1 MCGIFVCA
9 RRLQGDPQTFDTT
22 NSSFEK
28 LCIGLR
34 HANAARGP
42 DAQRSHKVSF
52 RASTSDAGTVSLEFF
67 ASELCLRGS
76 RPVVQPHIR
85 NGDILCWN
93 GEIFEGLDMVPAEN
107 DGVKLFESSKDLKSP
122 AQIRDLFSSVEGPYA
137 FVFHHEE
144 SGCLI
149 FGRDPLGRRSLLIH
163 KPSLSHPYLI
173 LTSVTSGTDAGCSF
187 EELSTDHIFYLN
199 LKDLAQLDDPMT
211 FEGHLKVL
219 TRRPSQPTV
228 SSHAEPPNVNPSIP
242 PDTWPRLVSLDEIP
256 DYLLASVDALI
267 SHLDRSV
274 MLRVHNIPHRSSAP
288 TQSRVAVLFSGGID
302 STVIAYLAH
311 KHIPLEESIDLLNV
325 AFENPRKIRMETE
338 GNLGGVSRRHKKK
351 DKKPSESNPVRVSYM
366 VPDRKTGLQEVEE
379 LRQLCPGRTWNF
391 VEVNVPYNESQG
403 VRSIVEALMLPSRT
417 VMDYSLALALYFAS
431 RGVGHVRA
439 YPGAEPVAYTS
450 PARVLLNGLGSDELL
465 GGYGRHRSAF
475 NSGGWQ
481 AVISELQL
489 EIQRIPVRNLGRD
502 DRICSSHGKETRHPF
517 LSFGVVSFLAN
528 LPVQHKM
535 DPRLEV
541 GLGDKI
547 LLRLAARKMGLIE
560 ASGRKKRA
568 MQFGS
573 HSARMEG
580 DAKGD
585 VTLD

>member
-9 RRLQGDPQTFDTT
+9 RRIQGDPQTFKTT
-22 NSSFEK
+22 DSSFEE
-28 LCIGLR
+28 LCIGLK
-34 HANAARGP
+34 HANTSRGP

-52 RASTSDAGTVSLEFF
+52 GTPTSDASTLNLEFF

-76 RPVVQPHIR
+76 LPVVQPHIR

-93 GEIFEGLDMVPAEN
+93 GEIFEGLDMGPVEN
-107 DGVKLFESSKDLKSP
+107 DGVRLFESSKDLKSP

-137 FVFHHEE
+137 FVFHHE
-144 SGCLI
+144 SGSLI

-163 KPSLSHPYLI
+163 KPSPSHPYLI
-173 LTSVTSGTDAGCSF
+173 LTSVTSGANAGYSF

-199 LKDLAQLDDPMT
+199 LKDLAQLDDPMAL
-211 FEGHLKVL
+211 EDHLKAL
-219 TRRPSQPTV
+219 TRCPSQPTV
-228 SSHAEPPNVNPSIP
+228 SSYVMNPSIP
-242 PDTWPRLVSLDEIP
+242 PDTWPRLVSHDEIP
-256 DYLLASVDALI
+256 DYLPGF
-267 SHLDRSV
+267 HRSV
-274 MLRVHNIPHRSSAP
+274 MLRVHNIPHRSHCV
-288 TQSRVAVLFSGGID
+288 SRSQVCFCDPVFR
-302 STVIAYLAH
+302 
-311 KHIPLEESIDLLNV
+311 HIPPEESIDLLNV

-338 GNLGGVSRRHKKK
+338 GNLGG
-351 DKKPSESNPVRVSYM
+351 PEGESVRVSYM

-391 VEVNVPYNESQG
+391 IEIDVPYHESKEA
-403 VRSIVEALMLPSRT
+403 RSVVEALMLPSRT
-417 VMDYSLALALYFAS
+417 VMDFSLALALYFAS
-431 RGVGHVRA
+431 RGVGHVQ
-439 YPGAEPVAYTS
+439 PVAYTS

-475 NSGGWQ
+475 NSWR
-481 AVISELQL
+481 ELQL

-535 DPRLEV
+535 DPRLEA

-547 LLRLAARKMGLIE
+547 
-560 ASGRKKRA
+560 GRKKRA

>member
-1 MCGIFVCA
+1 MCGIFFCVRQFQVNPPA
-9 RRLQGDPQTFDTT
+9 IDTID
-22 NSSFEK
+22 SYHEK
-28 LCIGLR
+28 LCIALR

-52 RASTSDAGTVSLEFF
+52 KDQSSDVGMLHLEFF

-76 RPVVQPHIR
+76 QPVVQPHIR
-85 NGDILCWN
+85 NGDIFCWN
-93 GEIFEGLDMVPAEN
+93 GEIFEGLDMDAAEN
-107 DGVKLFESSKDLKSP
+107 DGVKLFESSRGLKTP

-144 SGCLI
+144 SGCII

-163 KPSLSHPYLI
+163 KPSPSHPYFI
-173 LTSVTSGTDAGCSF
+173 LTSVTSGVDAGCSF

-199 LKDLAQLDDPMT
+199 LKDFAQLEGIT
-211 FEGHLKVL
+211 FEDHLKTL
-219 TRRPSQPTV
+219 SRRPSQTTV
-228 SSHAEPPNVNPSIP
+228 FSYVQPPLVNRLVP
-242 PDTWPRLVSLDEIP
+242 PDTWPRLASLDEIP
-256 DYLLASVDALI
+256 NYLLASVDALI

-274 MLRVHNIPHRSSAP
+274 MLRVHNVPYKSSMP

-325 AFENPRKIRMETE
+325 AFENPRKIQMETE
-338 GNLGGVSRRHKKK
+338 GNVGGISRRHRKAKN
-351 DKKPSESNPVRVSYM
+351 PSDDDSIRVSYM
-366 VPDRKTGLQEVEE
+366 VPDRKTGLQEVDE
-379 LRQLCPGRTWNF
+379 LRRLCPGRTWNF
-391 VEVNVPYNESQG
+391 VEINVPYHESQG
-403 VRSIVEALMLPSRT
+403 ARPIVQALMLPSRT
-417 VMDYSLALALYFAS
+417 VMDLVSSLALALYFAS

-439 YPGAEPVAYTS
+439 YPGAESVAYTS

-465 GGYGRHRSAF
+465 GGYGRHRSSF

-481 AVISELQL
+481 AVIGELQL

-535 DPRLEV
+535 DPRLEL
-541 GLGDKI
+541 GLGDKM
-547 LLRLAARKMGLIE
+547 LLRLAARKMGLIQ

-585 VTLD
+585 VLL